1 MVTMK
6 EAAPRRVWRMTSDS
20 PAGEYLEL
28 VPKDTSATGSE
39 SRTRVEFSSTAG
51 SPVTTQRV
59 PGHQATPL
67 AGVSTHQDT
76 CRDTPTK
83 ALAKAKVLRPAQVES
98 WQSSSF
104 DLMSGLQV
112 RDVSDTIPGRV
123 FEELFKTIPATVF
136 TKRRY

>member
-1 MVTMK
+1 
-6 EAAPRRVWRMTSDS
+6 MTSDS

-28 VPKDTSATGSE
+28 EPQGTPPPA
-39 SRTRVEFSSTAG
+39 SSTHAQIERSVTTG
-51 SPVTTQRV
+51 LTMTTQRV
-59 PGHQATPL
+59 AGPQETARVAIHTSQTPVCDISAQATP
-67 AGVSTHQDT
+67 A
-76 CRDTPTK
+76 R
-83 ALAKAKVLRPAQVES
+83 AKVLRPAHAEN

-104 DLMSGLQV
+104 DLLSGLQV